1 MVIENRM
8 AVEGQREQ
16 EERYMSEAFNE
27 RVAYVE
33 LDGTVVYEDG
43 YGLDDDGEVVCY
55 CDLYECYECPRYGDC
70 CDGEEM
76 DDDI

>member
-27 RVAYVE
+27 HVAYVE

-43 YGLDDDGEVVCY
+43 YGLDDDGEVVY
-55 CDLYECYECPRYGDC
+55 FCDIYDCEDCPKYGDD
-70 CDGEEM
+70 CDGKEDE
-76 DDDI
+76 DDI

>member
-27 RVAYVE
+27 HVAYVE
-33 LDGTVVYEDG
+33 LDGTVVYAS
-43 YGLDDDGEVVCY
+43 V
-55 CDLYECYECPRYGDC
+55 
-70 CDGEEM
+70 
-76 DDDI
+76 